1 MGLVPMFI
9 RSLTLSN
16 ILSFRN
22 SGRLTLHPLNIL
34 IGANASGKSNLIDC
48 IGLLRSLPG
57 SANNYINDR
66 GGAESWIWKGAKQ
79 SSGTTAIRAEFK
91 LGQET
96 LTYELTLAAV
106 EGIFAIQTEELSRT
120 DHTYLKRIAG
130 SLQIGYEAS
139 SGVPKATEYAR
150 VSPAES
156 VFSVYRNPL
165 DRTPITSAARA
176 FGDTRIHRDF
186 RTGTRDDSRIGVSSS
201 GPKYPLE
208 EDGSN
213 LALTLQ
219 ELDFQGALPI
229 VKGYL
234 RKLSERFEDIK
245 VRPEGGR
252 SQLYVQESGLG
263 MISATRLSDGTLKFL
278 CLMAILCD
286 PKPGPLICI
295 EEPETG
301 LHPDALAIVGDAL
314 REASSRTQLIV
325 TTHSDALVDRFTD
338 EPESIVVC
346 ERDFDES
353 TSFRRLSSEQL
364 KEWLGEYTL
373 GELWR
378 RGEIGGTKR

>member
-1 MGLVPMFI
+1 MFI

-22 SGRLTLHPLNIL
+22 PDPLALQPLNIL
-34 IGANASGKSNLIDC
+34 IGANSSGKSNLIDC
-48 IGLLRSLPG
+48 IGLLRALP
-57 SANNYINDR
+57 ANVSHYINDR
-66 GGAESWIWKGAKQ
+66 GGAESWIWKGKR
-79 SSGTTAIRAEFK
+79 GVGIPEIRAE
-91 LGQET
+91 LAIGQEST
-96 LTYELTLAAV
+96 NYDIVFTAI
-106 EGIFAIQTEELSRT
+106 EGALAIQSEQLS
-120 DHTYLKRIAG
+120 
-130 SLQIGYEAS
+130 IGNSPYVVRFGRDLNIWGEGLPETQDRP
-139 SGVPKATEYAR
+139 GVPL
-150 VSPAES
+150 AES
-156 VFSVYRNPL
+156 VLSAYRNPK
-165 DRTPITSAARA
+165 DARITNAARA
-176 FGDTRIHRDF
+176 LSDTRIYGEFH
-186 RTGTRDDSRIGVSSS
+186 TGTRDDVRIGVSSS
-201 GPKYPLE
+201 GPKHPLE

-252 SQLYVQESGLG
+252 SQLYVQERGLG

-286 PKPGPLICI
+286 AKPGPLVCI

-314 REASSRTQLIV
+314 REASARTQLII

-338 EPESIVVC
+338 EPESVVVC

-353 TSFRRLSSEQL
+353 TSFRRLSREKL
-364 KEWLGEYTL
+364 KEWLEEYTL

>member
-1 MGLVPMFI
+1 MFI
-9 RSLTLSN
+9 RSLTPSN
-16 ILSFRN
+16 ILSFREP
-22 SGRLTLHPLNIL
+22 GLLTLQPLNIF

-48 IGLLRSLPG
+48 IGLLRALPG
-57 SANNYINDR
+57 NANNYINDR
-66 GGAESWIWKGAKQ
+66 GGAESWIWRGKREVNVP
-79 SSGTTAIRAEFK
+79 TIRAELF
-91 LGQET
+91 LGQAT
-96 LTYELTLAAV
+96 LRYDLVFTAV
-106 EGIFAIQTEELSRT
+106 ERAFAIQSELLST
-120 DHTYLKRIAG
+120 ATSSYLIRHG
-130 SLQIGYEAS
+130 RNLDV
-139 SGVPKATEYAR
+139 SGIRLVETPEGPGIPL
-150 VSPAES
+150 SES
-156 VFSVYRNPL
+156 ALSAYRNPL
-165 DRTPITSAARA
+165 DTMMTNIARTL
-176 FGDTRIHRDF
+176 GDIRIYRDF
-186 RTGTRDDSRIGVSSS
+186 RTGTRGDSRIGVSSS

-234 RKLSERFEDIK
+234 GKLSERFEDVK

-252 SQLYVQESGLG
+252 SQLYVQERGPG

-278 CLMAILCD
+278 CLMAVLLD
-286 PKPGPLICI
+286 PNPGPLICI

-301 LHPDALAIVGDAL
+301 LHPDALALVGDAL
-314 REASSRTQLIV
+314 REASTRTQLIV

-338 EPESIVVC
+338 TPENVIVC

-353 TSFRRLSSEQL
+353 TCFRRLSSEKL
-364 KEWLGEYTL
+364 SAWLEEYTL